1 MVAQKKS
8 EQDIIDVLWQTLLR
22 EPKVRLSPSKTL
34 LIFYSYVWYRGYFC
48 NLDLPNNT
56 LIADRFNDSFKR
68 LIKLYISFF
77 SNIVYLKL
85 ELK

>member
-1 MVAQKKS
+1 MKENIK
-8 EQDIIDVLWQTLLR
+8 LLTDMD
-22 EPKVRLSPSKTL
+22 EKEAKEFFLEGKN
-34 LIFYSYVWYRGYFC
+34 YC

-68 LIKLYISFF
+68 LIKVYISFF